1 MSRAKVLMIQ
11 GTASTVG
18 KSTLVTG
25 LCRLFAQ
32 EGLRVAPFK
41 AQNMALNS
49 WVTRDGGEMG
59 RAQVVQAEAAGV
71 EPTVEMNP
79 VLLKPEGDSRSQVIV
94 LGRPLG
100 AMEARAY
107 YRNRA
112 TMQPAIQQALTT
124 LLASYDLVIIEG
136 AGSPVELNL
145 VTNDLVNMYIA
156 RLVNAPVLLV
166 GDIDRG
172 GIFASLLGTLMLLSP
187 ADRALVKGLIV
198 NKFRGDMSLW
208 RDGESMLAQH
218 AGIPVL
224 GTIPYFHDIRIA
236 EEDSVALDD
245 GTASI
250 LHTLQ
255 PVSAGTDLSC
265 PPQTIPET
273 ARLEIVVIRL
283 PYLSNYDEFDAL
295 AADPRV
301 HLRFAASPAEFPEHP
316 DLIIIP
322 GTKNTLA
329 DLAWLWQRS
338 LARHIRQCAQ
348 QGSAVLGICGGYQM
362 LGERICDP
370 SGFEAQ
376 SATTEPGLSLLP
388 VETTFVAPSEKVTL
402 RCQVHITS
410 ASARGLFAQIQG
422 QDLLAYQ
429 IHLGRTTTV
438 ASSDPLMGTW
448 AFATD
453 TNSLDGWLSP
463 AGWCA
468 GCYLHGLFENDNFRQ
483 SVIATLLA
491 RRSVQP
497 ATVAPVVFDRQLEY
511 DKLAHILRQHLDI
524 QQLKRLCNLDEP
536 GS

>member
-1 MSRAKVLMIQ
+1 
-11 GTASTVG
+11 
-18 KSTLVTG
+18 
-25 LCRLFAQ
+25 
-32 EGLRVAPFK
+32 
-41 AQNMALNS
+41 
-49 WVTRDGGEMG
+49 
-59 RAQVVQAEAAGV
+59 
-71 EPTVEMNP
+71 
-79 VLLKPEGDSRSQVIV
+79 
-94 LGRPLG
+94 
-100 AMEARAY
+100 
-107 YRNRA
+107 
-112 TMQPAIQQALTT
+112 MQPVIQQALTT
-124 LLASYDLVIIEG
+124 LLESYDLVIIEG

-187 ADRALVKGLIV
+187 EDSALVKGLIV
-198 NKFRGDMSLW
+198 NKFRGDMALW
-208 RDGESMLAQH
+208 RDGEHMLAQR
-218 AGIPVL
+218 AAIPVL

-250 LHTLQ
+250 LRT
-255 PVSAGTDLSC
+255 
-265 PPQTIPET
+265 QTPPET
-273 ARLEIVVIRL
+273 ALLEIVVIRL

-301 HLRFAASPAEFPEHP
+301 HLRFAASPAEFPQHP

-322 GTKNTLA
+322 GTKNTLV
-329 DLAWLWQRS
+329 DLAWLWQRG
-338 LARHIRQCAQ
+338 LATHIRQCAQ
-348 QGSAVLGICGGYQM
+348 HGSAVLGICGGYQM
-362 LGERICDP
+362 LGERVCDP

-376 SATTEPGLSLLP
+376 SGTTEPGLGLLP
-388 VETTFVAPSEKVTL
+388 VETTFVAPGEKVTL
-402 RCQVHITS
+402 RCQVHITL

-422 QDLLAYQ
+422 QSLQAYQ

-438 ASSDPLMGTW
+438 ASSDTLTGTW

-453 TNSLDGWLSP
+453 PNGLDGWLSTT
-463 AGWCA
+463 GWCA

-497 ATVAPVVFDRQLEY
+497 ETVAPVSFDRQLEY

-524 QQLKRLCNLDEP
+524 QQLKRICSLEEP